1 MFLNQV
7 IKNFLKLKRKHE
19 EYILNQSNMELND
32 WIIEKKDLHYLSK
45 KQYQQ
50 IYKKK
55 LKAIG
60 DYLVDYTDIKEEK
73 LIIGKSAHYTV
84 YLGEWR
90 GLVVAVK
97 RLDLQ
102 QEVDESLYLKLTQHL
117 KDEIKILVKMH
128 HPNIVQILGITLD
141 PFQIIL
147 EYFPLR
153 DLNYFQSQHNSLFSC
168 WKLSASFYKT
178 KFKWTIDILLALIY
192 LHERRPESVIHRD
205 LKPSNVLITNDG
217 TLKITDFGISKLHT
231 DYYFHSSDHNLENLT
246 NHQKKKFDTFDIGTY
261 WYMCPELI
269 NRVPYDNKMD
279 VWSLGLILYEIW
291 EQRRIYTIV
300 SKPAELIKHNS
311 TRHLW
316 LPFSFRTPKNIRK
329 MVIRCLDVDPIKR
342 PSVRKLLAYTCS
354 LPKKHYLWF

>member
-1 MFLNQV
+1 
-7 IKNFLKLKRKHE
+7 
-19 EYILNQSNMELND
+19 MELND
-32 WIIEKKDLHYLSK
+32 WIIEKKDLHYITH
-45 KQYQQ
+45 KQYKQ

-55 LKAIG
+55 WKAIG
-60 DYLVDYTDIKEEK
+60 DYLIDPANSEEEK
-73 LIIGKSAHYTV
+73 VIIGKSAHYTV

-97 RLDLQ
+97 LLDLQ
-102 QEVDESLYLKLTQHL
+102 QNADEMINISKLTQHL

-128 HPNIVQILGITLD
+128 HPNIVQILGITLE

-153 DLNYFQSQHNSLFSC
+153 DLNYFQSHYNSLFSC
-168 WKLSASFYKT
+168 WKFSASSYKT
-178 KFKWTIDILLALIY
+178 KYKWTIDILLALIY

-217 TLKITDFGISKLHT
+217 SLKITDFGISKLHT
-231 DYYFHSSDHNLENLT
+231 DYYLHSSDHNLENIM
-246 NHQKKKFDTFDIGTY
+246 NQPKKKFDTFDIGTY

-300 SKPAELIKHNS
+300 SKPVEFIQHNS

-316 LPFSFRTPKNIRK
+316 VPFTYRTPKTIRK
-329 MVIRCLDVDPIKR
+329 MIIKCLDVDPTKR
-342 PSVRKLLAYTCS
+342 PSVRNLLSYICL
-354 LPKKHYLWF
+354 LPKHYLWF

>member
-1 MFLNQV
+1 
-7 IKNFLKLKRKHE
+7 
-19 EYILNQSNMELND
+19 MELND
-32 WIIEKKDLHYLSK
+32 WIIEKKDLHFITK

-60 DYLVDYTDIKEEK
+60 DFLVDPIDQEQEK
-73 LIIGKSAHYTV
+73 LMIGKSAHYTV

-102 QEVDESLYLKLTQHL
+102 EQQIEETLVTKLTQHL

-153 DLNYFQSQHNSLFSC
+153 DLNSFQSHHKSLFSC
-168 WKLSASFYKT
+168 WKFSASSYKT
-178 KFKWTIDILLALIY
+178 KYKWTIDILLALIY

-217 TLKITDFGISKLHT
+217 SLKITDFGISKLHT
-231 DYYFHSSDHNLENLT
+231 DYYLHSSDPNLENLQ
-246 NHQKKKFDTFDIGTY
+246 HKKFDTFDIGTY

-269 NRVPYDNKMD
+269 HRVPYDNKMD
-279 VWSLGLILYEIW
+279 IWSLGLILYEIW
-291 EQRRIYTIV
+291 EQRPIYTIV
-300 SKPAELIKHNS
+300 SKPVELIKHNK

-316 LPFSFRTPKNIRK
+316 LPFTFRTPRIVRNMI
-329 MVIRCLDVDPIKR
+329 ISCLDVDPIQR
-342 PSVRKLLAYTCS
+342 PSVRNLLANTCS
-354 LPKKHYLWF
+354 LPKHCLWFV